1 MGDILDFGN
10 IYPSVLNWALVGIMA
25 VTFISIF
32 KFLTAKY
39 QVPGVSAVF
48 ASI

>member
-1 MGDILDFGN
+1 MDDILDFGN
-10 IYPSVLNWALVGIMA
+10 IYPSVLNWMLVGIMA
-25 VTFISIF
+25 VTFIVTF

-39 QVPGVSAVF
+39 RIPGVSDVF